1 LSRRH
6 FAFPDG
12 GNGFAGGHN
21 GWATDHPR
29 EGKPMRNQTVGL
41 AIFLAL
47 TTACNRRPAAHSLAL
62 APEADIE
69 VTSSPSTS
77 VIIYASKP
85 SSFALRAATMELRSD
100 TLRAVTPVKLTALLQ
115 GGDIYIVSA
124 ESVPIEV
131 VADLTNAPAKRLSAR
146 GREIVIESGG
156 AGIRPAR

>member
-1 LSRRH
+1 LL
-6 FAFPDG
+6 FPTVVTGLQVDTT
-12 GNGFAGGHN
+12 AGRLTTL
-21 GWATDHPR
+21 AK
-29 EGKPMRNQTVGL
+29 EKPMRNQTVGL

-47 TTACNRRPAAHSLAL
+47 TTACNRRPAAQSLAL

-100 TLRAVTPVKLTALLQ
+100 TLRALTPVKLTALLQ

-131 VADLTNAPAKRLSAR
+131 VAELSNAPAKRLSAR

>member
-1 LSRRH
+1 
-6 FAFPDG
+6 
-12 GNGFAGGHN
+12 
-21 GWATDHPR
+21 
-29 EGKPMRNQTVGL
+29 MRNQTIGL

-47 TTACNRRPAAHSLAL
+47 TTACNRRPAAQSLSP

-77 VIIYASKP
+77 VLIYGSKP
-85 SSFALRAATMELRSD
+85 SSFALRATTMELRSD
-100 TLRAVTPVKLTALLQ
+100 TLRAVTPVKLRALLQ

-131 VADLTNAPAKRLSAR
+131 VAELTNAPAKRLSAR